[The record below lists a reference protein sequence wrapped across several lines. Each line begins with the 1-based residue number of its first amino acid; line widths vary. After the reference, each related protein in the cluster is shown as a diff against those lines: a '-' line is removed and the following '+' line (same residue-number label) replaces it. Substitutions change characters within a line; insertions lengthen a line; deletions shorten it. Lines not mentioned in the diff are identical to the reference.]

1 MCLSQIVVPWECR
14 CYGHIY
20 PIQGTSETMQLN
32 WPCLYMRLSPTLLI
46 LGVRLGYQCTLL
58 ESILNY
64 KLMIRR
70 QLSHLNHYFFQLHT
84 EHLFVI
90 IKSKERISWQTYVHW
105 HLILISVH
113 TITKKRRCVK
123 MARKSAGFTKK

>member
-1 MCLSQIVVPWECR
+1 
-14 CYGHIY
+14 
-20 PIQGTSETMQLN
+20 MQLN

-70 QLSHLNHYFFQLHT
+70 QLSHLNHYLT
-84 EHLFVI
+84 
-90 IKSKERISWQTYVHW
+90 IKKSNIY
-105 HLILISVH
+105 SVKLK
-113 TITKKRRCVK
+113 IPPQIGE
-123 MARKSAGFTKK
+123 ADGYSY